1 MTIKP
6 LSCKCGFATL
16 LDPHGGRPA
25 SAGLGALSRRQ
36 WLACAG
42 ILALPAGV
50 QAAGEEP
57 GAARKRALA
66 VKSTCLDITRAGERL
81 VAVGE
86 RGHVLLSDDQGAQWR
101 QAAVVP
107 SRVTL
112 TAVHAVDARTLWAV
126 GHGGTLLRSADAGE
140 HWLRV
145 ASPAQAADVL
155 LSVRVETDG
164 AGLAV
169 GGFGLALRTRD
180 GGATWA
186 RQPLVPGESGER
198 HLNRIFVASAS
209 KWLIAAE
216 SGHVLLS
223 DDRGAQW
230 QAVKTPYA
238 GSLWSGLALADGAL
252 LACGMRGN
260 VVRSSDGGRNWAHH
274 AVAGAGSFTGAA
286 QRADGLLA
294 LVGVD
299 GTLVTSGD
307 GGATL
312 KRLVQEDR
320 TTLTGAVFLAS
331 GALAV
336 ASAAGPRV
344 ITALA

>member
-1 MTIKP
+1 MAAIMMTI
-6 LSCKCGFATL
+6 
-16 LDPHGGRPA
+16 DPPN
-25 SAGLGALSRRQ
+25 RRQ

-42 ILALPAGV
+42 ALLLPAAV
-50 QAAGEEP
+50 LAADADS
-57 GAARKRALA
+57 GAARKRPLA
-66 VKSTCLDITRAGERL
+66 VKGLYLDLTRAAERL

-86 RGHVLLSDDQGAQWR
+86 RGHVLLSDDQGVQWR
-101 QAAVVP
+101 QATAVP

-112 TAVHAVDARTLWAV
+112 TAVHALDARTLWAV
-126 GHGGTLLRSADAGE
+126 GHGGTILRSADAGE
-140 HWLRV
+140 NWRR
-145 ASPAQAADVL
+145 APSPAEAGDVL
-155 LSVRVETDG
+155 LSIRVEADG
-164 AGLAV
+164 TGLAV

-180 GGATWA
+180 GGATWT
-186 RQPLVPGESGER
+186 RQALLPGEAGER
-198 HLNRIFVASAS
+198 HLNRIFVAGAS

-216 SGHVLLS
+216 SGHVMLS
-223 DDRGAQW
+223 DDRGEHW

-260 VVRSSDGGRNWAHH
+260 LVRSGDGGRSWTHQ

-299 GTLVTSGD
+299 GTLVTSRD

-312 KRLVQEDR
+312 KLRPQDDR
-320 TTLTGAVFLAS
+320 TTLTAAVFLPS

-336 ASAAGPRV
+336 ASAAGV
-344 ITALA
+344 HVVKTIA